1 MNQFYFKIN
10 LNKQGELKQQEQETK
25 QQFKYVVLAA
35 VAVLLLGMGF
45 FVYIQQLLEDRLHSR
60 KVTLSKIK
68 KELKNLEASG
78 DYLTKNDI
86 QKLAEYSNDRI
97 FWTKKLE
104 ALSEKT
110 SDKIAI
116 TSFSFRGKKLILNGI
131 TKIDKEE
138 KELDNVHQFI
148 RKLKSDPRISEDF
161 PNIGIE
167 SAKRAK
173 AEDVSIIQFKIG
185 CTKLG
190 KRG

>member
-10 LNKQGELKQQEQETK
+10 LNKQGELKQQEAETK
-25 QQFKYVVLAA
+25 RQLKFVILGA
-35 VAVLLLGMGF
+35 VAVLLLGMSF
-45 FVYIQQLLEDRLHSR
+45 FVYIQKMLDDRLQSR
-60 KVTLSKIK
+60 KTTLSKIK

-86 QKLAEYSNDRI
+86 QKLAAYSNDRI

-116 TSFSFRGKKLILNGI
+116 TSFAFKGKTLILNGI

-138 KELDNVHQFI
+138 KELDHINEFI
-148 RKLKSDPRISEDF
+148 NKLKSDPRISEDF

-167 SAKRAK
+167 SAKRSK

-185 CTKLG
+185 CTKIG